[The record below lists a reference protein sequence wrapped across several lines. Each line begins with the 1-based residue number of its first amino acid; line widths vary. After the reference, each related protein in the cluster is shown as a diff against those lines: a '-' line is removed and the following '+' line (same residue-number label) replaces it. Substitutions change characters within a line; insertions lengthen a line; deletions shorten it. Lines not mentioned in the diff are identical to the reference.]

1 MRRKF
6 AIWASAVIVA
16 LLGFAW
22 IVLNSIDD
30 MFKCDVTQH
39 ASLPS
44 PDGSKQAVIF
54 DVDCGAT
61 TGFNTQV
68 SIAPSNVA
76 FDSKAAPPILVLDGR
91 WSLPIRWIDDRALH
105 IRIPEGERIYR
116 KLTSTDDVTVK
127 YAEDQLP

>member
-6 AIWASAVIVA
+6 EIWASAVIVA

-44 PDGSKQAVIF
+44 PDGSKQAIIF
-54 DVDCGAT
+54 DVDCGVT
-61 TGFNTQV
+61 TGFNTHV
-68 SIAPSNVA
+68 SVSPSNAA
-76 FDSKAAPPILVLDGR
+76 FDRDVTPPVLVLDGK
-91 WSLPIRWIDDRALH
+91 WSLPIRWIDDRTLH
-105 IRIPEGERIYR
+105 IGIPKEARTHG
-116 KLTSTDDVTVK
+116 KLTSTGDVTVK
-127 YAEDQLP
+127 YAEDHLL